1 MKKNAQLSGV
11 NFIFK
16 RLELIFRRH
25 NLDTVFKHNK
35 NRKEEILALE
45 LSVVKKPLEK
55 STYLNVSILT

>member
-16 RLELIFRRH
+16 RLELIFRGH
-25 NLDTVFKHNK
+25 NLDTVFKQNK

-45 LSVVKKPLEK
+45 LSVVKKPLE
-55 STYLNVSILT
+55 